1 MAFERRGKVTMVF
14 FVGGGW
20 WLVGGRW
27 WWLVV
32 VGGGDVL
39 VFSRVLS
46 FNVVLGGW

>member
-14 FVGGGW
+14 FVGG
-20 WLVGGRW
+20 W

-32 VGGGDVL
+32 VGGGGVL

-46 FNVVLGGW
+46 FNVCLGGWR